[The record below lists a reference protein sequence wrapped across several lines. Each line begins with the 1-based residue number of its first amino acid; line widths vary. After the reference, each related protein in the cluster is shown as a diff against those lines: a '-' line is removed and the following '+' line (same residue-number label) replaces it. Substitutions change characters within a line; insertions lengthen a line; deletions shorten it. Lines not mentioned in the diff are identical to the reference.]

1 MARRNY
7 QVEKN
12 RIEGND
18 PTFLAQRGQ
27 IQPLVS
33 SLVVLNV
40 EGERILARYTA
51 KDLFGT
57 FDVERKFESELL
69 KKSHTIPDLEEN
81 TGVFEHEQHIVVC
94 RASEDLLFFITSLSY
109 ENEVILSEVL
119 NCWVDSL
126 VKVLKNL
133 PLNELN
139 LLQHYEVL
147 LLLVDELVDQEGII
161 METDSIELSSRI
173 EFAMYSTD
181 PRDLIPELTE
191 QGFSHALQTAKQ
203 HLARTILK

>member
-7 QVEKN
+7 QVERNKL
-12 RIEGND
+12 EEKD
-18 PTFLAQRGQ
+18 PTWLMQKGQ

-51 KDLFGT
+51 KELFPT
-57 FDVERKFESELL
+57 FDVEKKFEADLL
-69 KKSHTIPDLEEN
+69 KKSQTIPDLEEN
-81 TGVFEHEQHIVVC
+81 TGVFEHGQHIVVC
-94 RASEDLLFFITSLSY
+94 RASEDLLFFVTSRIY

-119 NCWVDSL
+119 TCWVDSL

-147 LLLVDELVDQEGII
+147 LLLVDELVDQEGVI
-161 METDSIELSSRI
+161 METDANELSSRT